1 MVACKHA
8 YECVFRAPPERM
20 VLYIWQGTLANL
32 STWREEGGKLFSWK
46 QDVLLAQCPL
56 PTASLVCQV
65 HHRIARADTEG
76 RVSLH
81 VRCVNGHVFSITD
94 AFPSPHAV

>member
-32 STWREEGGKLFSWK
+32 STWGEEGGKLFSWK
-46 QDVLLAQCPL
+46 QDVLLAQCPF
-56 PTASLVCQV
+56 PQPPWSAKF
-65 HHRIARADTEG
+65 ITE
-76 RVSLH
+76 LH
-81 VRCVNGHVFSITD
+81 ELIQKEE
-94 AFPSPHAV
+94 